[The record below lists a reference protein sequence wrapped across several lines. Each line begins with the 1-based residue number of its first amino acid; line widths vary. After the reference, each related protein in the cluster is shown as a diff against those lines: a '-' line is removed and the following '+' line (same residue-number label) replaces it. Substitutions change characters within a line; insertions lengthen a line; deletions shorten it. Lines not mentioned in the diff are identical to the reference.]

1 VSQEV
6 IVLRRILLIIIFGF
20 ILSACGNKTSSDL
33 ENVSSQAIDPT
44 VVHLTDTVGDPNT
57 LKVSSMLSQDR
68 ALASAKEYGPRTGKW
83 FEGENGFNILTSTP
97 SPVRQAG
104 TDVGTGFSKV
114 PEGRS
119 VRFQITSRDKEGN
132 RVELLKEYIVDNR
145 NNDKRQLDFTYQMPE
160 QPDTNYLLSIEILST
175 ENVVEDTFLA
185 PLFVPAHEL
194 NARLSVKPPA
204 VGSDQTELTLYNTG
218 PTNLYYGYGY
228 EIYREEPEGWTL
240 VPDDRS
246 VATIA
251 MQARPSESFVE
262 KVVFPQKL
270 EPGRYRLVK
279 SFNGFMTDISVKLS
293 ADFEI
298 Q

>member
-1 VSQEV
+1 MQ
-6 IVLRRILLIIIFGF
+6 RILLIIIFGF

-33 ENVSSQAIDPT
+33 ENTSSQAIDPT
-44 VVHLTDTVGDPNT
+44 VVHLADTVGDPNT
-57 LKVSSMLSQDR
+57 LKVSSIQAQDR

-97 SPVRQAG
+97 SPIRQAG
-104 TDVGTGFSKV
+104 TDVGIGFSKV

-160 QPDTNYLLSIEILST
+160 QP
-175 ENVVEDTFLA
+175 
-185 PLFVPAHEL
+185 
-194 NARLSVKPPA
+194 PA
-204 VGSDQTELTLYNTG
+204 VGSDPTELTLYNAG
-218 PTNLYYGYGY
+218 PTNLYFGYGY
-228 EIYREEPEGWTL
+228 AIYREEPEGWTL
-240 VPDDRS
+240 VLDDRS
-246 VATIA
+246 VVTIA
-251 MQARPSESFVE
+251 MQARPSESYVE

-270 EPGRYRLVK
+270 DPGRYRLVK
-279 SFNGFMTDISVKLS
+279 SINGFMTDISVKLS